1 MRIYP
6 APRLSLIV
14 AASRN
19 NVIGRDGALP
29 WHIPEDL
36 ARFKAVTMGHPI
48 IMGRVTYQAIGRTL
62 PGRTSIVLTRRKDPG
77 AVPGCLRP
85 TCLTVHSPEQALRA
99 ARSIESTGELFVIG
113 GEQIFRRFLPSAH
126 RIYMTR
132 IHEDVDGDAAFPEL
146 GPEWVETFREDH
158 ATGESQPYS
167 FIVYDRR

>member
-1 MRIYP
+1 MRIFP

-14 AASRN
+14 AVSRN
-19 NVIGRDGALP
+19 NLIGRNGALP

-62 PGRTSIVLTRRKDPG
+62 PGRTSIVLTRKKDPG
-77 AVPGCLRP
+77 AVPGCRRP
-85 TCLTVHSPEQALRA
+85 QCLLAHTPEQALQA
-99 ARSIESTGELFVIG
+99 AQSVESAGELFVIG
-113 GEQIFRRFLPSAH
+113 GEQIFHRFLPSAH

-132 IHEDVDGDAAFPEL
+132 IHEDACGDAAFPEL

-158 ATGESQPYS
+158 ATGESPPYS